1 MPPTQTDPDSLA
13 GAGTW
18 AGESAV
24 PLPDKEG
31 LASRS
36 SAHFLIAAGEDF
48 FLNVNKCGK
57 TQRS

>member
-1 MPPTQTDPDSLA
+1 MCAGPCMPPTQTDPDSLA

-48 FLNVNKCGK
+48 FFF
-57 TQRS
+57 